1 MFHPSTNMNKTILGL
16 GVGHLVVIV
25 IAIVVLGGTFFTKHN
40 PLAKNDGVYCSQDG
54 TLSDEQSIQS
64 HRSYCLK
71 TNSEEV
77 AFTSTTPA
85 SYSFSI
91 VDDEGNAVKDFA
103 ITHTKP
109 MHVIVVRKDL
119 ANFQHVHPEFDEA
132 TGSFTLSNLSFPTD
146 GNYRIFAD
154 FAPESAMRDPMG
166 MPLPVTIS
174 EDVKVGS
181 GNSTSPIGSEERS
194 KTFNDNQIVLSTTP
208 ANLVSGSEAM
218 LTFDLKQNGRAITDL
233 EEYLGAMGH
242 AVVLKEGT
250 LDFIH
255 AHPMEKTAQDGKV
268 EFMLTFP
275 TAGKYKVFT
284 QFQRSGNV
292 FTTDFVVSVAQ
303 GTPGLDSG
311 VDHSMH

>member
-1 MFHPSTNMNKTILGL
+1 MNKTILGL
-16 GVGHLVVIV
+16 GIGHLVLIIV
-25 IAIVVLGGTFFTKHN
+25 AILVLGGTFFTKHN
-40 PLAKNDGVYCSQDG
+40 PLAKNTGIYCTQDG

-71 TNSEEV
+71 SNSESVEF
-77 AFTSTTPA
+77 ASNSLA
-85 SYSFSI
+85 SYSYSI
-91 VDDEGNAVKDFA
+91 VDDEGNVVKDFA

-119 ANFQHVHPEFDEA
+119 ANFQHIHPEYDEA
-132 TGSFTLSNLSFPTD
+132 TGTFTLSNLSFPTD

-154 FAPESAMRDPMG
+154 FAPESAMRDAMG

-174 EDVKVGS
+174 EDVEVGS
-181 GNSTSPIGSEERS
+181 GNPTASLGSEERS
-194 KTFNDNQIVLSTTP
+194 KTFDGIQTTISTTP
-208 ANLVSGSEAM
+208 LNLVSGSEAM
-218 LTFDLKQNGRAITDL
+218 LTFDLKQNNRAITDL

-255 AHPMEKTAQDGKV
+255 AHPMEKATQDGKV

-284 QFQRSGNV
+284 QFQRGGNV
-292 FTTDFVVSVAQ
+292 FTTDYVVPVAQ

>member
-1 MFHPSTNMNKTILGL
+1 MNKTILGL
-16 GVGHLVVIV
+16 GIGHLVLVV
-25 IAIVVLGGTFFTKHN
+25 IAIAVLGGTFFTKHN
-40 PLAKNDGVYCSQDG
+40 PLAKNDGIYCSQDG
-54 TLSDEQSIQS
+54 TLSGKQTIQS
-64 HRSYCLK
+64 HRSFCLK
-71 TNSEEV
+71 SNSSG
-77 AFTSTTPA
+77 AIYASSAPA

-91 VDDEGNAVKDFA
+91 VDDQGNVVKDFA

-109 MHVIVVRKDL
+109 MHVIVARKDL
-119 ANFQHVHPEFDEA
+119 ANFQHVHPEYDEA
-132 TGSFTLSNLSFPTD
+132 TGTFTLSNLDFPTD

-181 GNSTSPIGSEERS
+181 GNPTAPIGSEERS
-194 KTFNDNQIVLSTTP
+194 KTFNGIQTTLSTTP

-250 LDFIH
+250 LDFLH
-255 AHPMEKTAQDGKV
+255 AHPMEKTTKDGKV
-268 EFMLTFP
+268 EFMLIFP

-284 QFQRSGNV
+284 QFQRGGSV